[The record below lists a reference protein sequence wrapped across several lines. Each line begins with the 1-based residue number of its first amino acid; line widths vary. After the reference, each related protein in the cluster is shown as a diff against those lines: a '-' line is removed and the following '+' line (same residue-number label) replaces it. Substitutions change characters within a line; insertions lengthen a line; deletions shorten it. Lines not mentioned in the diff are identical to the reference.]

1 MAGHSAFSTN
11 LDGIKHVALGNTAI
25 KKIGFFSNNVMDVV
39 WSGASLVSYYD
50 GATLLGQREVDEGQD
65 VLRPSGLT
73 AQNLVTFPYRNAS
86 KVEHGITWTVNAD
99 GTITANGTADANS
112 WFDVIPNS
120 QEYYLPVGSYKV
132 VGCPSGGGASKY
144 GIWVTHGSEYT
155 QYVREFGSGE
165 TFNITSA
172 TASETFRVVLGV
184 QNGQTVNNLTFKP
197 MVVDAT
203 LFPDVTY
210 NDFVLYGMNKTGY
223 THVGWTGYGGT
234 ERFET
239 KVATGEP
246 MSLYA
251 LFVPNSIVVYISD
264 VTYLHYNSYRN
275 WEYTYSIQTK
285 NANYISGTLM
295 ATCQCNE
302 WNSARS
308 ESSFNLNKKYY
319 NTATAIFNAQH
330 GYLDVGYLDWGG
342 GIVDSEAFST
352 RFKGDKTLLLD
363 NGSHTITAVVQSFD
377 DYKDRTL
384 VFAKRITL
392 SNPTKWA

>member
-1 MAGHSAFSTN
+1 MAGHSAFGTN

-73 AQNLVTFPYRNAS
+73 AQNLIPYPYRTTS

-99 GTITANGTADANS
+99 GTITANGTATANS
-112 WFDVIPNS
+112 WFDVIHNN

-155 QYVREFGSGE
+155 QYAREFGSGE

-172 TASETFRVVLGV
+172 TVSETFRVVLGV
-184 QNGQTVNNLTFKP
+184 QNGQTVNNLVFKP
-197 MVVDAT
+197 MVVNAT
-203 LFPDVTY
+203 LFPNVTY

-251 LFVPNSIVVYISD
+251 LFIPNTLVVASGNVSGNHNDCNYTQTAKDTNYINGSLYAK
-264 VTYLHYNSYRN
+264 VAATWSA
-275 WEYTYSIQTK
+275 QTK
-285 NANYISGTLM
+285 TENFTL
-295 ATCQCNE
+295 
-302 WNSARS
+302 
-308 ESSFNLNKKYY
+308 LKKGYY
-319 NTATAIFNAQH
+319 STATIKLAMIA
-330 GYLDVGYLDWGG
+330 
-342 GIVDSEAFST
+342 
-352 RFKGDKTLLLD
+352 GDIQKLD
-363 NGSHTITAVVQSFD
+363 NVQYHNNDTVEIAVGQHTLTAYAYSGGSDTQRSIIGIGEL
-377 DYKDRTL
+377 K
-384 VFAKRITL
+384 L
-392 SNPTKWA
+392 SNPTQWA

>member
-1 MAGHSAFSTN
+1 MAGHSAFGN
-11 LDGIKHVALGNTAI
+11 DLIKHVALGNTAI
-25 KKIGFFSNNVMDVV
+25 KKIALGNDIV

-50 GATLLGQREVDEGQD
+50 GSTLLGQREVDEGLD

-73 AQNLVTFPYRNAS
+73 AQNLIPYPYRTTS

-99 GTITANGTADANS
+99 GTITANGTATANS
-112 WFDVIPNS
+112 WFDVIHNN

-155 QYVREFGSGE
+155 QYVREFGSGG
-165 TFNITSA
+165 TFSITSA
-172 TASETFRVVLGV
+172 TASETFRVVLGI
-184 QNGQTVNNLTFKP
+184 QNGQTVNNLVFKP

-251 LFVPNSIVVYISD
+251 LWLPNNLVVLTGSIIDRGGYGCNWQELTRNAKYVSGSSYAFATGWYEYNLSNSD
-264 VTYLHYNSYRN
+264 TAYLTVNLGEYHLATIIYDSGWYAWGGSSYTSIDDITIGQDATQTK
-275 WEYTYSIQTK
+275 TYS
-285 NANYISGTLM
+285 AN
-295 ATCQCNE
+295 
-302 WNSARS
+302 
-308 ESSFNLNKKYY
+308 
-319 NTATAIFNAQH
+319 
-330 GYLDVGYLDWGG
+330 
-342 GIVDSEAFST
+342 
-352 RFKGDKTLLLD
+352 KTIKLYAS
-363 NGSHTITAVVQSFD
+363 GSHDRQQHHSVVVGAS
-377 DYKDRTL
+377 R
-384 VFAKRITL
+384 VTL